1 MFLHLRADETIFPFR
16 EAIYP
21 QDENRRQWT
30 TRIYSS
36 FNRWIQPKCWFRQN
50 EMESV
55 MTETFRRWRSDRRY
69 RSILRAL
76 RSLSAQ
82 QLGELGIRPFEIQR
96 LAREAA
102 RKF

>member
-1 MFLHLRADETIFPFR
+1 
-16 EAIYP
+16 
-21 QDENRRQWT
+21 
-30 TRIYSS
+30 
-36 FNRWIQPKCWFRQN
+36 
-50 EMESV
+50 

-96 LAREAA
+96 LAREAS
-102 RKF
+102 RMR

>member
-1 MFLHLRADETIFPFR
+1 MFRARPDDETTSRFP
-16 EAIYP
+16 EVITQP
-21 QDENRRQWT
+21 DENRRQQT
-30 TRIYSS
+30 HRNYSS
-36 FNRWIQPKCWFRQN
+36 FNRRIQPKGGIRQN